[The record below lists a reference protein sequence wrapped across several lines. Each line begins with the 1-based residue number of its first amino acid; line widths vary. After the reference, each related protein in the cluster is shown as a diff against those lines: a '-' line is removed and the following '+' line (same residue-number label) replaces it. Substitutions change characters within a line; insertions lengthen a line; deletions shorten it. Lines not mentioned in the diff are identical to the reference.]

1 MHVTTI
7 HSFENFNF
15 GQIGPIKQV
24 DDGVYMAEAI
34 APTGEKM
41 YVAMEP
47 LGEDKLK
54 WISYKIKA
62 SFLVNGGDFFKE
74 IGSLVNL
81 GSRINNEIILKE
93 FLALYAHSDFWTGD
107 TTRFEK
113 LRIKLQERNI
123 IAGSPK
129 AKELLMI
136 PHASNGLDVSLQ
148 THMVYVS
155 KSPITGRVHFT
166 PSATCHPFS
175 FGAYA
180 DQYEDLIMSVGVTI
194 ENVVENRG
202 IFRNPLSVIDG
213 GYGGIAMMIHS
224 FTCMVVQD
232 YYPFI
237 ETFKVRPLKKMGEI
251 FFHSLPKEKITIN
264 GIFGDSYTDGFEQE
278 HEFLVPVK
286 VLASLYRIK

>member
-7 HSFENFNF
+7 NQFENLIF

-24 DDGVYMAEAI
+24 DDGVYIAEAI

-54 WISYKIKA
+54 WIRYRNKA
-62 SFLVNGGDFFKE
+62 SFMVNGGDFFKE

-93 FLALYAHSDFWTGD
+93 FLALYSHSDFWTCD
-107 TTRFEK
+107 SERFEK
-113 LRIKLQERNI
+113 LSIKLRERNI
-123 IAGSPK
+123 TVGSPK
-129 AKELLMI
+129 AKELSTI
-136 PHASNGLDVSLQ
+136 PHASNGINVSLQ
-148 THMVYVS
+148 THMVYAS
-155 KSPITGRVHFT
+155 KSPIIGRVNFT
-166 PSATCHPFS
+166 PSETCNDFS
-175 FGAYA
+175 FGGYA

-194 ENVVENRG
+194 ENFVENRG

-232 YYPFI
+232 YYPSVK
-237 ETFKVRPLKKMGEI
+237 TFKVRPLKKMGEI
-251 FFHSLPKEKITIN
+251 FLHSLPPEKITIN
-264 GIFGDSYTDGFEQE
+264 GIRGDSYNDGFEQE
-278 HEFLVPVK
+278 HEVLVPVE
-286 VLASLYRIK
+286 VLAGLYRAK